1 MKTSITFNFT
11 INVTISVTVLQCS
24 IKFNVTMKNV
34 NINFENITKLMIEKT
49 DNISTLISKN
59 NTQTKNRKNNIT
71 GGISFGKPP
80 KLTLIKQQLT
90 GND

>member
-1 MKTSITFNFT
+1 MKTSLTFYAT

-71 GGISFGKPP
+71 GEINFGKPP
-80 KLTLIKQQLT
+80 KLTLTK
-90 GND
+90 

>member
-1 MKTSITFNFT
+1 MKTSLTFNSA

-34 NINFENITKLMIEKT
+34 NINFENITKLEKT

-59 NTQTKNRKNNIT
+59 NTKTKNRKNNIT
-71 GGISFGKPP
+71 GEISFGKPP

>member
-1 MKTSITFNFT
+1 MKTSITFNSR

-49 DNISTLISKN
+49 DKISTLISKN
-59 NTQTKNRKNNIT
+59 NTKTKNRKNNIT
-71 GGISFGKPP
+71 GEISFGKPP

>member
-1 MKTSITFNFT
+1 MKTSITFNST

-59 NTQTKNRKNNIT
+59 NTKTKNRKNNIT
-71 GGISFGKPP
+71 GEISFGKPP